1 MEIHDLLRQ
10 ADSKRASDLH
20 LVVACPPLLRIDGVL
35 GPIEDAPAMTT
46 EDINQV
52 FAQITTPQQRE
63 MFDRDLELDFAY
75 KMPEGWPLRCNACQQ
90 QGSLSLAFRLLAPII
105 PTVDDLGLPQICKD
119 LIMRPRGLIVVTG
132 PTGSGKSTTL
142 AAMIQHLNETE
153 RRYVITI
160 EDPVEY
166 VHPNIKCAVSQRQL
180 AADTLSFSSALKHV
194 LRQDPDVILVGE
206 MRDLET
212 AAAVLTVAETG
223 HLILS
228 TGHAPS
234 SAQSVE
240 RIVDLF
246 PPHERPMAQARLASL
261 LIGVL
266 CQVLVP
272 RKNGGGVAAVEIM
285 LANPA
290 IKNLIRDGKS
300 YLLHNTIRT
309 HGHTGMQTLD
319 SALVE
324 IFQKGII
331 DWADVLAYCQDMQEV
346 EKLARD
352 SSANHVNSRTSLP
365 LSARANSLEN

>member
-234 SAQSVE
+234 SAQSVGVGAAQK
-240 RIVDLF
+240 R
-246 PPHERPMAQARLASL
+246 RPSGRGRDYARQSGNKKLD
-261 LIGVL
+261 
-266 CQVLVP
+266 P
-272 RKNGGGVAAVEIM
+272 R
-285 LANPA
+285 
-290 IKNLIRDGKS
+290 
-300 YLLHNTIRT
+300 
-309 HGHTGMQTLD
+309 
-319 SALVE
+319 
-324 IFQKGII
+324 
-331 DWADVLAYCQDMQEV
+331 W
-346 EKLARD
+346 
-352 SSANHVNSRTSLP
+352 
-365 LSARANSLEN
+365 